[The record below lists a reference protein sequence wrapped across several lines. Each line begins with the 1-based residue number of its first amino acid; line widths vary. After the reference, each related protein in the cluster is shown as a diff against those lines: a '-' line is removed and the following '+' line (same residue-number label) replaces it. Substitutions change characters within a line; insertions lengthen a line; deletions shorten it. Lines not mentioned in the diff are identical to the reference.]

1 METIKNKLFEHKIFQ
16 LFSSL
21 LLSGLFSL
29 LVYKVSTGAIT
40 DKKFV
45 FMMIALVLITSI
57 SAFFI
62 SKYDWEYIF
71 LYLFIATAFLNSGV
85 LSLSFGPFSLF
96 PYRFFFLL
104 SFAVFA
110 FRFVKGQVS
119 LQDSKV
125 NLILYFLYFW
135 LGYGFLSLI
144 WAQSITEGIKYL
156 MVLFIGIMLVTLVNV
171 YFTSRLQYLNLFY
184 IWIFMIV
191 VLIGIGLWN
200 HFTKNHLA
208 ISTINTQADYV
219 QGIPTAVFVNQN
231 DYATLLAISAFF
243 FVSLFKYSKTQ
254 FVKLAGIL
262 FLLLSLYLIYVTSSR
277 GSMLGLSMG
286 IAAYIF
292 LLSKTVVKKWFLI
305 IGGISTSL
313 LLLLFSDKFQSIAQK
328 FSGQGINPSNMG
340 SNDVRVNL
348 TKNAFYFIA
357 ETFGFGVGAGNS
369 QYYLQ
374 HYSKYFTRD
383 IFVMH
388 NWWLEIFTNFG
399 LVIFIG
405 YVILFSTL
413 ITSFY
418 RFLKKC
424 TDNTEKMIT
433 EALLFALITFIP
445 ASISPSSVSNL
456 FYHWVL
462 IAFSVGF
469 LNYIRRYSSI
479 HSRIY

>member
-1 METIKNKLFEHKIFQ
+1 METVKNKLIEHKIFQ
-16 LFSSL
+16 VFSSL
-21 LLSGLFSL
+21 LLSGIFSYIA
-29 LVYKVSTGAIT
+29 YKLSFESIS

-45 FMMIALVLITSI
+45 FMMFFLVFITAI

-62 SKYDWEYIF
+62 SKYDWEYIL
-71 LYLFIATAFLNSGV
+71 LYLFVATAFLNSGV

-110 FRFVKGQVS
+110 IHLVKGRIM
-119 LQDSKV
+119 LRDSKV
-125 NLILYFLYFW
+125 KFILYFLYFW
-135 LGYGFLSLI
+135 LGYGVLSLI
-144 WAQSITEGIKYL
+144 WAESLTEGIKYL
-156 MVLFIGIMLVTLVNV
+156 MVLFIGIMLVTLINM
-171 YFTSRLQYLNLFY
+171 YFTNRLQYLNLFY
-184 IWIFMIV
+184 IWVFMMV

-200 HFTKNHLA
+200 HFTEQHLA
-208 ISTINTQADYV
+208 ISTINNQADYV

-243 FVSLFKYSKTQ
+243 FLSLFKYSKTL
-254 FVKLAGIL
+254 FVRLAALL
-262 FLLLSLYLIYVTSSR
+262 FLFLSFYLIYVTSSR
-277 GSMLGLSMG
+277 GSMLGLG
-286 IAAYIF
+286 IGIGAYIF
-292 LLSKTVVKKWFLI
+292 LLSRTVVKKWILI
-305 IGGISTSL
+305 FGGLFTTAL
-313 LLLLFSDKFQSIAQK
+313 FLLFTEKIVNIIQK
-328 FSGQGINPSNMG
+328 FNGQGINPANMG

-357 ETFGFGVGAGNS
+357 ESFGFGVGAGNS
-369 QYYLQ
+369 QYYLE
-374 HYSKYFTRD
+374 HFSKYFTRD

-399 LVIFIG
+399 LLIFVG
-405 YVILFSTL
+405 YVTLFSTL

-418 RFLKKC
+418 RFLKKS
-424 TDNTEKMIT
+424 TDDSERMIT

-462 IAFSVGF
+462 IAFSIGF
-469 LNYIRRYSSI
+469 LDYIRRNSSI